1 MANKSITITNPY
13 VIEYFEENYF
23 DPNLILPVIIKE
35 HKEKNK
41 KLENQIDENT
51 SRNDKIFIT
60 KEELKIF
67 YEEYKFFINQKTTV
81 TGIMKEAYRESQCNL
96 NRIKF
101 NNLDNF
107 FTKHLNIKKT
117 SFLCDI
123 CGIFTVSTKKG
134 LITHKRKCL
143 KDYEE
148 CIDDEDD
155 ENDEEYEEEDKQ
167 LIPEKVAE
175 PIQKQLPQPAPQS
188 KQVVQPVSQP
198 KQTVQP
204 APQTKQTVQPT
215 PQPKQI
221 VQSVQQPKQTVQPTT
236 QPKQVVQPLPQNTI
250 KK

>member
-1 MANKSITITNPY
+1 MTNKSITITNS
-13 VIEYFEENYF
+13 N
-23 DPNLILPVIIKE
+23 IIDFF
-35 HKEKNK
+35 EKNEIYEPNSFFNVLIK
-41 KLENQIDENT
+41 QFVEKNEKIDNKLEDNNT
-51 SRNDKIFIT
+51 KNEKILIS

-167 LIPEKVAE
+167 LIQKQPEKVAE
-175 PIQKQLPQPAPQS
+175 PIQKQLPQPAPQPAPQP
-188 KQVVQPVSQP
+188 KQVVQPAPQP
-198 KQTVQP
+198 KQV
-204 APQTKQTVQPT
+204 VQPT

-221 VQSVQQPKQTVQPTT
+221 VQSTPQPKQIVQSTP
-236 QPKQVVQPLPQNTI
+236 QPKQVVQSLPQNTI